1 MKKLSLIV
9 IFALTALFFASCQT
23 GKREDKNGDTPTSVV
38 DKMYQAIKTN
48 DYEIAAS
55 YNKIPDTI
63 KMKLM
68 DEKNVYQ
75 DFQNNPKVNGK
86 KDVKVVITGEEW
98 KSFLVKKMKD
108 QSEGYSLDSWE
119 IVSEEI
125 SKTDPNSAKVKTKI
139 QITTK
144 DGKSEAECSFPLKR
158 EDDVWLIIG

>member
-9 IFALTALFFASCQT
+9 ICALTALFFASCQT
-23 GKREDKNGDTPTSVV
+23 GKREDKNGDTPSSVV
-38 DKMYQAIKTN
+38 DKMYQAVKAQNFDT
-48 DYEIAAS
+48 AAL

-75 DFQNNPKVNGK
+75 EFQNNPKVNGK
-86 KDVKVVITGEEW
+86 KDVKVIITGEEW
-98 KSFLVKKMKD
+98 RAFLIEKMKN
-108 QSEGYSLDSWE
+108 QSKDYSLDSWE

-139 QITTK
+139 QITTQN
-144 DGKSEAECSFPLKR
+144 GKSEAECSFPLKR